1 MNFRLI
7 ATYVTLTALPL
18 AALAAE
24 DQGCAML
31 SGGADSSGL
40 HAFKVRDG
48 EPVDLI
54 AGTKNVHGTLHV
66 FGDGGVFRAYW
77 QPADSQEKYV
87 LATAGVD
94 SVRLV
99 STPPQGK
106 PVTNGEPG
114 TTLAPQH
121 VLSCPTL

>member
-7 ATYVTLTALPL
+7 ATYISLIAVPLTAF
-18 AALAAE
+18 AA
-24 DQGCAML
+24 DDMGCAPL
-31 SGGADSSGL
+31 SGAVNSQGL
-40 HAFKVRDG
+40 HSFKVRDG
-48 EPVDLI
+48 EPVDLV
-54 AGTKNVHGTLHV
+54 AGTKTVHGTLHV

-99 STPPQGK
+99 STPPQGT
-106 PVTNGEPG
+106 PVTNGDPG